1 MGMAAISILEEG
13 GRNKPFHNPRFTAEI
28 VDVPIVFRVHVGW
41 FCRHLPTFFPGN
53 YLSGYTQPCFVDAES
68 ISMKCRRKF
77 T

>member
-1 MGMAAISILEEG
+1 
-13 GRNKPFHNPRFTAEI
+13 
-28 VDVPIVFRVHVGW
+28 VHVGW